1 MICTSLIS
9 ITIIVIIYIYIFNK
23 LRPADLQAS
32 AFGSGSFAGVDAP
45 TRPTTAFPGA
55 QNDMDMI

>member
-1 MICTSLIS
+1 MICTSLIIS
-9 ITIIVIIYIYIFNK
+9 ITIIVIIYIFNK

>member
-1 MICTSLIS
+1 LLLYIY
-9 ITIIVIIYIYIFNK
+9 IIIYIFNK